1 MQSKIDQYTAEI
13 KAFTAAK
20 ADELEAF
27 RIKFLGTK
35 GLIKDLFEEF
45 KTVGPEEKR
54 TFGKVLNQFKQFA
67 EGRYNEIKERL
78 TCWSAGQGIRY

>member
-27 RIKFLGTK
+27 RIKFLGT
-35 GLIKDLFEEF
+35 
-45 KTVGPEEKR
+45 
-54 TFGKVLNQFKQFA
+54 
-67 EGRYNEIKERL
+67 
-78 TCWSAGQGIRY
+78 